1 MLIMWM
7 FTSMMRKKNLQI
19 ELYGLSS
26 CQIRGIKRGVF
37 AKQGSIEELPNIKV
51 KAHLL
56 SQHLEHFGRSGR
68 CFSCPMVLVQATGNW
83 TSA

>member
-26 CQIRGIKRGVF
+26 CVF
-37 AKQGSIEELPNIKV
+37 AKQGSIEEWPNIKV

-56 SQHLEHFGRSGR
+56 SQHLWALRTMLQLPNGPCTGHWELD
-68 CFSCPMVLVQATGNW
+68 FSLKKYLL
-83 TSA
+83 